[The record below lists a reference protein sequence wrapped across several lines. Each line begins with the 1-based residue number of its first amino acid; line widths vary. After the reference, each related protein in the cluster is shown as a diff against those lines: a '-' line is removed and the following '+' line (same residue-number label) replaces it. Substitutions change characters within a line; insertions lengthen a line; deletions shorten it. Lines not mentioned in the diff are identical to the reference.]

1 MIVSRC
7 AGVAAPPKTLSRNSH
22 CVDDAVFELVI
33 VPVACGVA
41 VFAPDAVLLAPLDTL
56 AADVAVVEGDT
67 VAAGVHT
74 VLTDGVT
81 ERAAEREGVKETDP
95 VTDTDEEM
103 DAEADALEDD
113 EGVMVPVDVLL
124 LVRVCVGTAEFDRVA
139 VTGGVDERVEDG
151 VDAGVADTEAD
162 EDAVLEEDAVYDPV
176 FVVDGVRDAVGVVV
190 LTGVTDAMGDPDT
203 VGFAPD
209 NNQLWLGMV
218 ARSTPLSC
226 QVSRHSSLA
235 VTPVAGTGMADN
247 EPAASAQHAP
257 TQVDASGLR
266 DKTRP
271 AATES
276 AEEMTHPDAPFTV
289 VYTPNRV
296 AEPRVAAP
304 VDGVFTPTTPSAE
317 MVKNVPVGPCT
328 LPYCRENVFCPP
340 MFAHCTGG
348 AITNDD

>member
-1 MIVSRC
+1 MEED
-7 AGVAAPPKTLSRNSH
+7 
-22 CVDDAVFELVI
+22 DDAE
-33 VPVACGVA
+33 P
-41 VFAPDAVLLAPLDTL
+41 
-56 AADVAVVEGDT
+56 
-67 VAAGVHT
+67 
-74 VLTDGVT
+74 
-81 ERAAEREGVKETDP
+81 
-95 VTDTDEEM
+95 
-103 DAEADALEDD
+103 
-113 EGVMVPVDVLL
+113 
-124 LVRVCVGTAEFDRVA
+124 
-139 VTGGVDERVEDG
+139 
-151 VDAGVADTEAD
+151 EAD
-162 EDAVLEEDAVYDPV
+162 EVSDPV
-176 FVVDGVRDAVGVVV
+176 VVADGVRDAVGVVV
-190 LTGVTDAMGDPDT
+190 LTGVPEAMGDPDT
-203 VGFAPD
+203 DGFAPD
-209 NNQLWLGMV
+209 NTQLWPGMV
-218 ARSTPLSC
+218 TRSTPLSC
-226 QVSRHSSLA
+226 HVSRHSSLT

-247 EPAASAQHAP
+247 EPAESAQHAP